1 MSDNV
6 GFENALPGEGRAAE
20 AVVGPF
26 KVFALSGNA
35 FFGVT
40 LVSEPLFPA
49 AMLRLNDGNFSF
61 VGLSLVSRIL
71 HVGRGEADG
80 TDMRDREGR
89 RSLDTGCAK
98 KSLLACPEDDCDGDR
113 E

>member
-1 MSDNV
+1 MSENV
-6 GFENALPGEGRAAE
+6 GFENAFPGEGRAAE

-26 KVFALSGNA
+26 EVFALSGNA

-40 LVSEPLFPA
+40 LVSKLLFPA
-49 AMLRLNDGNFSF
+49 AMLRLDDGNFSF

-71 HVGRGEADG
+71 LVGRGEADG